1 MTSRSR
7 VFPVGTHTRV
17 RPRVTSR
24 PAPRHGHG
32 RTRAPLS
39 DPTTY
44 PLIMKNDGYMPG
56 SPVDLTTGKTICF
69 LTRCH
74 PQRPNMQKVCFDSV
88 KNQTCDDYQHF
99 LIQGAMREAEP
110 GYSYKTSGFAPEHGL
125 TKPWPIDARYVMVL
139 DDDNML
145 VDPDFIK
152 DFKELVERENPDIV
166 FFKGEIK
173 GWGTYPSWAKH
184 PVAGEIDWFCY
195 AVKREF
201 WQRYIAEVNARPM
214 ASNDWFLIDKC
225 YRNTQSVVWWNRMV
239 ASTQRAPGRSRP
251 ETEF

>member
-17 RPRVTSR
+17 RPHVTSR

-32 RTRAPLS
+32 RNRAPRV
-39 DPTTY
+39 DPNNY
-44 PLIMKNDGYMPG
+44 PLIMKDAGYVPG

-88 KNQTCDDYQHF
+88 KSQTCDDYQHF
-99 LIQGAMREAEP
+99 LIEGAMRGAEP

-145 VDPDFIK
+145 VDADFVK
-152 DFKELVERENPDIV
+152 DFK
-166 FFKGEIK
+166 
-173 GWGTYPSWAKH
+173 
-184 PVAGEIDWFCY
+184 
-195 AVKREF
+195 
-201 WQRYIAEVNARPM
+201 
-214 ASNDWFLIDKC
+214 
-225 YRNTQSVVWWNRMV
+225 
-239 ASTQRAPGRSRP
+239 
-251 ETEF
+251 